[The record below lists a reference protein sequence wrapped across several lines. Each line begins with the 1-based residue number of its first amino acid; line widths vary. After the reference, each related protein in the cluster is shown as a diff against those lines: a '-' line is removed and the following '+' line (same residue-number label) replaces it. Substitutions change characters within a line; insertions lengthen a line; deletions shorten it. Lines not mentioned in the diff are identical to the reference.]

1 MNLLL
6 PYFIILIVVF
16 QFFLRKNS
24 KKNVNSNK
32 EFWDRE
38 HQANNTR
45 KQNIDNLDYITIPE
59 TLPIPE
65 SLDSDIIK
73 LKNDLLALKDKK
85 ILNLTGMSNTDLKME
100 YGVANLTALTEY
112 DNNYSDLVR
121 KIAAGG
127 DLLFKKG
134 YEKEAVEL
142 LELGIQYR
150 TDITRNYTTLA
161 EYYVSHNMNNK
172 IDQLL
177 MTAETLNSLSKDVI
191 IKKLGEIKG

>member
-32 EFWDRE
+32 EFWERE
-38 HQANNTR
+38 QQANNTR
-45 KQNIDNLDYITIPE
+45 KQNIDNLNYITIPD
-59 TLPIPE
+59 TLPIPD

-121 KIAAGG
+121 KIVAGG
-127 DLLFKKG
+127 DLLFKRG
-134 YEKEAVEL
+134 YEAEAVTL
-142 LELGIQYR
+142 LEFGVECR
-150 TDITRNYTTLA
+150 TDITRNYTLLA
-161 EYYVSHNMNNK
+161 EYYAKHNMNDK
-172 IDQLL
+172 IDKLI

-191 IKKLGEIKG
+191 VKKLGEIKG